1 MQASYDVASIE
12 SHCPLRRYLAPF
24 APPGADPGSAGAI
37 SRATV
42 DLTRQIAVQ
51 RLIVAAFQ
59 AVQHL
64 ERAEGHGLRLMGA
77 DQLPEILFAAFKRLK
92 RRLPRLTGLPL
103 QVIEHPPTVLA
114 GLDAG
119 T

>member
-1 MQASYDVASIE
+1 
-12 SHCPLRRYLAPF
+12 
-24 APPGADPGSAGAI
+24 
-37 SRATV
+37 
-42 DLTRQIAVQ
+42 
-51 RLIVAAFQ
+51 
-59 AVQHL
+59 
-64 ERAEGHGLRLMGA
+64 MGA

-119 T
+119 TEKAAVLPGQMFGLCRQCQYQRGLLMRLDLEFDQLGKAAIVL